1 MNKTAVCALLAALA
15 TATAQAGGHAEWLST
30 SHNFGAFHED
40 DGVRTCT
47 MRYVNTG
54 DEPLSITAA
63 RSSCGCTLAEYSRKP
78 LAPGD
83 TAEIVVSYDPTGRPG
98 RFSKNVYINF
108 DNDEGR
114 RTLTVNGVVIGAP
127 TTLMQ
132 RYPVIAGDALRLSR
146 GAVMAGDV
154 AKGRMKTVFLE
165 VYNASTD
172 TLRPTFGAAPAFA
185 DVSLL
190 PESVAPGEQAS
201 LVCHV
206 NTARTDGWGLIEDS
220 IVMTPSASAP
230 AIVLPL
236 TVVIS
241 EDFSRLTDEQRAK
254 APVITLEPSRLDF
267 GELDRGAGTVA
278 LSAAIGNDGR
288 SPLEIRR
295 VYCTDPGVTVDI
307 DRTRVK
313 RGKEAELR
321 VSGDPS
327 AIGGKMLNS
336 KIVIISNDP
345 TRPNVAL
352 RAVGLLR

>member
-154 AKGRMKTVFLE
+154 AKG
-165 VYNASTD
+165 A
-172 TLRPTFGAAPAFA
+172 
-185 DVSLL
+185 
-190 PESVAPGEQAS
+190 
-201 LVCHV
+201 
-206 NTARTDGWGLIEDS
+206 
-220 IVMTPSASAP
+220 
-230 AIVLPL
+230 
-236 TVVIS
+236 
-241 EDFSRLTDEQRAK
+241 
-254 APVITLEPSRLDF
+254 
-267 GELDRGAGTVA
+267 
-278 LSAAIGNDGR
+278 
-288 SPLEIRR
+288 
-295 VYCTDPGVTVDI
+295 
-307 DRTRVK
+307 
-313 RGKEAELR
+313 
-321 VSGDPS
+321 
-327 AIGGKMLNS
+327 
-336 KIVIISNDP
+336 
-345 TRPNVAL
+345 
-352 RAVGLLR
+352 